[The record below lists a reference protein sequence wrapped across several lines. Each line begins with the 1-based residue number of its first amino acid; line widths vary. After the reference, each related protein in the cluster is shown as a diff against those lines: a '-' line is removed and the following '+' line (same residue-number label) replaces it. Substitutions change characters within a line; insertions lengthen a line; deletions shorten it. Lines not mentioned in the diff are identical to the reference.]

1 MPEIPSEV
9 ELKTGRLRDLLTEV
23 LRDAHFAGEIIDS
36 KTGDI
41 ALDDAFNIAI
51 NGVPYHSLAQGLDTA
66 LHEGDTVTLSVI
78 MLGGG

>member
-9 ELKTGRLRDLLTEV
+9 ELKTGRLRDLLKEV

-41 ALDDAFNIAI
+41 APDDAFNIAI
-51 NGVPYHSLAQGLDTA
+51 NDVPYYSLAQGLDTA
-66 LHEGDTVTLSVI
+66 LHEGDIVTLSVI